1 MHGDIGKSTPI
12 MFGKRS
18 NDQFGRFNLSRNTV
32 RKYLKQSD
40 PPRYQRTIP
49 RQCPKLDSFKDQ
61 LTQWLEADNLRPVRE
76 RRNAVLLYEGIQLK
90 GYPGAYDSV
99 QRFVK
104 AWKDESAGLA
114 NQAYVPLVFAPGEAC
129 QFDWSHEQVV
139 LGGIGVK
146 IKLAHF
152 RLCNSRKSYLRAYP
166 RETQEMVF
174 DAHSRA
180 FEYYGGVPHK
190 MIYDNPKTIV
200 DTLFTGK
207 NRKFNRRFLSLMNH
221 YLVEPIA
228 CTPAAGWE
236 KGQVERQVG
245 IMRYRLF
252 VPKLRFADIDELNGW
267 LEQRCGQMGEKP
279 HPKDKDRSIN
289 TVFSEE
295 QHALRPAMSRFD
307 GYYER
312 ICRVQRTSI
321 INYDR
326 NQYSV
331 PSTHVGKAVSVRA
344 YADRI
349 RIVADDQ
356 IIAQHE
362 RCFKRDQTIFD
373 PWHYV
378 PILKMKPGA
387 LRNGAPFVD
396 WDLPKALRQLKVAY
410 LKREGGDREFVQLL
424 LLIQDHG
431 IEPVTAA
438 CELAIEANTIQLSVI
453 TNLIHRLVEP
463 PAAPATSI
471 VDAPI
476 LNTPPVANVGRYDQL
491 CRETCDA

>member
-1 MHGDIGKSTPI
+1 
-12 MFGKRS
+12 
-18 NDQFGRFNLSRNTV
+18 
-32 RKYLKQSD
+32 
-40 PPRYQRTIP
+40 
-49 RQCPKLDSFKDQ
+49 
-61 LTQWLEADNLRPVRE
+61 
-76 RRNAVLLYEGIQLK
+76 
-90 GYPGAYDSV
+90 
-99 QRFVK
+99 
-104 AWKDESAGLA
+104 
-114 NQAYVPLVFAPGEAC
+114 
-129 QFDWSHEQVV
+129 
-139 LGGIGVK
+139 
-146 IKLAHF
+146 
-152 RLCNSRKSYLRAYP
+152 
-166 RETQEMVF
+166 MVF

-180 FEYYGGVPHK
+180 FEFYGGVPRK

-200 DTLFTGK
+200 DTIFTGK

-252 VPKLRFADIDELNGW
+252 VPKLRFADIAELNRW
-267 LEQRCGQMGEKP
+267 LEQRCQQMGDKP
-279 HPKDKDRSIN
+279 HPQDRDRSIDA
-289 TVFSEE
+289 VFSEE
-295 QHALRPAMSRFD
+295 KRALRPAMSRFD

-312 ICRVQRTSI
+312 LCRVQSTSI
-321 INYDR
+321 IHYDR
-326 NQYSV
+326 NQYSA
-331 PSTHVGKAVSVRA
+331 PSPYVGKAVSVRA
-344 YADRI
+344 YAECI
-349 RIVADDQ
+349 RIVANDQ

-362 RCFKRDQTIFD
+362 RCFGRGQTIFD

-396 WDLPKALRQLKVAY
+396 WDLPKSLKQLKVAY

-431 IEPVTAA
+431 LEPVTVA
-438 CELAIEANTIQLSVI
+438 CELAIESNTIQLSVI

-463 PAAPATSI
+463 PSAPATSI

-476 LNTPPVANVGRYDQL
+476 LTTPPLANVGRYDQL
-491 CRETCDA
+491 WRLEVSHA